1 MSTYEKEH
9 QYIDHSRYYH
19 NPLKLIFLINHDFQ
33 NQQRYLMQEKN
44 DWMNFSLMTQAE
56 ANQLP
61 YSIQGVITI
70 NLFLLI
76 FNMHK
81 T

>member
-1 MSTYEKEH
+1 MSIYEKEY

-19 NPLKLIFLINHDFQ
+19 NPLKLIFLINHCFSKPTKISYA
-33 NQQRYLMQEKN
+33 RKN
-44 DWMNFSLMTQAE
+44 DWMIFSLMTQAK

-61 YSIQGVITI
+61 YSTQGVITK